1 MEFKGML
8 NTWTKII
15 LIFRMNSL
23 KFNLFLIAK
32 SEIIK
37 LNSVILLILLLKLL
51 EAQRFY
57 ILCLDF

>member
-37 LNSVILLILLLKLL
+37 LNSVILLVLLFKLL